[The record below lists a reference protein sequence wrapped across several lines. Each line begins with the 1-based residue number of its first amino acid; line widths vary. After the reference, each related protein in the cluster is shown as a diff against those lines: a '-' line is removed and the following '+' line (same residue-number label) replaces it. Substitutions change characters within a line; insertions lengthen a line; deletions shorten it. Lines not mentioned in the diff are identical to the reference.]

1 MNTEIVDYT
10 KAEVLTGGETE
21 AKAEAPAEIETEA
34 KTAAETDTETTAETD
49 TETEAETQTIPE
61 TERKAEVQAE
71 TEARTETEVR
81 AETETSVFPA
91 FEDEKETNSSEL
103 SSDLSDLFE
112 QMDTF
117 PYSETSEEVLLDWQ
131 EDLSACRASL
141 DSLVSLLLFGDIALC
156 LLLGCLCASIF
167 SAFWKVN
174 R

>member
-34 KTAAETDTETTAETD
+34 KTAAETDTETTAETE

-61 TERKAEVQAE
+61 TEGKAKVQAE
-71 TEARTETEVR
+71 TQVR
-81 AETETSVFPA
+81 AEIETPGFPA
-91 FEDEKETNSSEL
+91 SEDEKETNSSEP

-117 PYSETSEEVLLDWQ
+117 SYSETSEEVLLDWQ

>member
-34 KTAAETDTETTAETD
+34 KTAAETDTEATAETD

-71 TEARTETEVR
+71 TEART
-81 AETETSVFPA
+81 ETETSVFPA